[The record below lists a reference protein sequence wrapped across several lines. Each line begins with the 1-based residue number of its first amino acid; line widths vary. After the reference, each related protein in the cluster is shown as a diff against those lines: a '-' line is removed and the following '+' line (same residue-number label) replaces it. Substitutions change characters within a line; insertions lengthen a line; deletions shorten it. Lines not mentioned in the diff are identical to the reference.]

1 MSCNLWCIAES
12 GRTGAAGV
20 QAGGRGGAVLQHH
33 LQVCLHDLQDSHDLH
48 DLHDVHDHAD
58 PHDDAQRARGE

>member
-33 LQVCLHDLQDSHDLH
+33 LQVSLHDPHDPHDLH
-48 DLHDVHDHAD
+48 GPHD

>member
-33 LQVCLHDLQDSHDLH
+33 LQVCLQDSHDVH
-48 DLHDVHDHAD
+48 DLPD